1 MAKKSTTNRNRDKKA
16 NNDKDPESE
25 GSSTSIGYLIWII
38 PIIAIIIFGLT
49 IYSWFTM
56 DTDEGIFGMSI
67 DNWRNLSTLILI
79 VLIVILVMVLSVKP
93 ESTRKPSASGPK
105 KRPKPTN
112 AESKP
117 TKMVVI
123 EAIEPE
129 KADVEDAAEVTTAAP
144 SETSA
149 LVMAAA
155 AATTEG
161 ELEIADAEII
171 APPAKKVTPNMIEYP
186 KKVEGGIYGDTFITV
201 DESETLKL
209 RTLVVEDVYLA

>member
-25 GSSTSIGYLIWII
+25 GSTSSIGYLIWII

-49 IYSWFTM
+49 IYVWFTM
-56 DTDEGIFGMSI
+56 DPDEGIFGMSI
-67 DNWRNLSTLILI
+67 DDWRNLSTLILI

-93 ESTRKPSASGPK
+93 ESTRKPSASGPR
-105 KRPKPTN
+105 KRPEPTN
-112 AESKP
+112 ADSKP

-129 KADVEDAAEVTTAAP
+129 KADVEDAAEVTTAP

-149 LVMAAA
+149 LVKAAA

-171 APPAKKVTPNMIEYP
+171 APPAKKITPNMIEYP
-186 KKVEGGIYGDTFITV
+186 KKIEGGIYGDTFITV
-201 DESETLKL
+201 DEGDTLKL
-209 RTLVVEDVYLA
+209 RTLVVEDVYLV